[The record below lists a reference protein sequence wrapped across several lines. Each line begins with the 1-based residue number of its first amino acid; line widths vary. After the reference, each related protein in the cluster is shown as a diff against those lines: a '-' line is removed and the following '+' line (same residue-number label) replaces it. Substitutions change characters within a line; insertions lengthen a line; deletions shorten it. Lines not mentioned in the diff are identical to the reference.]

1 MKVVHIMEDYR
12 PTVSGAMVRNS
23 SMLEAYKKRF
33 KQDDVYVVNLE
44 GKKYVG
50 KEVINEITVYR
61 EKNIFR
67 QLLRA
72 IRLVNRENADVI
84 QGHNY
89 RFLLIA
95 YLASK
100 LSRRHPKVYVE
111 MHALYHTSSWKAWMG
126 RRLLRKVSGV
136 FVLAECAKKYLL
148 DVYEM
153 DGDKISVIRNG
164 MSSELQ
170 EDLKS
175 ICPNDEINRWIQDQ
189 KQMGRKIIFYSGAFI
204 EWQGVNF
211 LAQNIERI
219 NNEVQ
224 NISILM
230 IGDGPEYE
238 NVSKLAEK
246 QKNVLIHKG
255 IDRGEI
261 NIFMDLVD
269 VVIVPREKNLSTDT
283 AVPLKLIEAM
293 QKGKCI
299 VASGDNGIRELLN
312 DSNGLLYSPNIIE
325 ELISKIQ
332 QAMSRDDLRITL
344 GKKAQDD
351 VDEILTSWDTNS
363 VVVHDAYLKGMRRDG

>member
-211 LAQNIERI
+211 LAKNIERI

-230 IGDGPEYE
+230 IGDGPEFE